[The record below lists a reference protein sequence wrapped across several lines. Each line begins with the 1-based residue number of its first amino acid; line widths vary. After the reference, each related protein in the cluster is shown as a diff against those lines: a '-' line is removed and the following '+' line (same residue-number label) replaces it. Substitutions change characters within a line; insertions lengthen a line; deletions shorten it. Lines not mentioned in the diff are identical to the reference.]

1 MDPQQPRTPPAFES
15 PESAEKDRPRRMAS
29 PRRNSTLG
37 PMILAFLV
45 LIGIVVLVV
54 LI

>member
-1 MDPQQPRTPPAFES
+1 MDPQQPRTPPPF
-15 PESAEKDRPRRMAS
+15 ESAEQDRPRRMAP